1 MQQRIVPLVYLLR
14 IEYFCFCITVH
25 ILEYAGWSFNCS
37 AAEDISMYVK
47 YATILLRCTVA
58 GVGLESMRS
67 CSGEELNM
75 KVCAEEGWTR
85 KYAVL
90 QWREATDL
98 EVCASLCS
106 SLWLDSTKDDVKQIM
121 QNWHF
126 VFFCKEVFLAVGT
139 SGDGVGG

>member
-25 ILEYAGWSFNCS
+25 ILRYEGWSFKGS
-37 AAEDISMYVK
+37 AAEDM
-47 YATILLRCTVA
+47 YATVLLRCTVA
-58 GVGLESMRS
+58 GVGLESMQS

-75 KVCAEEGWTR
+75 KVCAEEGWTL

-90 QWREATDL
+90 RWRGATDL

-106 SLWLDSTKDDVKQIM
+106 SLWLDSTKDDVKQRM
-121 QNWHF
+121 QNLA
-126 VFFCKEVFLAVGT
+126 FCVLL
-139 SGDGVGG
+139 

>member
-1 MQQRIVPLVYLLR
+1 MQPSIVPLVYLLG

-25 ILEYAGWSFNCS
+25 ILRYEGWSFKGS
-37 AAEDISMYVK
+37 AAEDM
-47 YATILLRCTVA
+47 YATVLLRCTVA

-67 CSGEELNM
+67 CSGEEEVNM

-98 EVCASLCS
+98 EVCASLLLPTMVRQHKRQCEKVNAKVGMLCS
-106 SLWLDSTKDDVKQIM
+106 SVKKYSWQ
-121 QNWHF
+121 
-126 VFFCKEVFLAVGT
+126 
-139 SGDGVGG
+139 